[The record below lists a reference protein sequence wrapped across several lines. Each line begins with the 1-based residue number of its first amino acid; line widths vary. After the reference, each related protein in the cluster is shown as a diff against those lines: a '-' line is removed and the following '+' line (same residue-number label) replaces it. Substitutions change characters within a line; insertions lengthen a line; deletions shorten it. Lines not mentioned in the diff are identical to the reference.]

1 MTESTGRRSIDGL
14 IARDDP
20 AWPLVLSWAADPAAH
35 PSRIL
40 PPDPDHRDAAL
51 LRLQVTTR
59 STLGAI
65 VHESG
70 GIALH
75 DGWLRLLGSGRPSE
89 AGDGARSLTRWNE
102 EAGAF
107 DAGAGTAPTFLL
119 VADDI
124 LGGFFALNGG
134 RFGPDGLGQVFYL
147 PPDGLDWEPL
157 ERGHTDFV
165 HGCFFGDTSAFYAD
179 LSGLCGWGERPLPG
193 FDQAYSFYP
202 FAWSAEAARGGLD
215 RRVVPVEEI
224 WRLKSELAG

>member
-1 MTESTGRRSIDGL
+1 MNT
-14 IARDDP
+14 P
-20 AWPLVLSWAADPAAH
+20 
-35 PSRIL
+35 
-40 PPDPDHRDAAL
+40 
-51 LRLQVTTR
+51 
-59 STLGAI
+59 
-65 VHESG
+65 
-70 GIALH
+70 
-75 DGWLRLLGSGRPSE
+75 GSGS
-89 AGDGARSLTRWNE
+89 TRWNE

-124 LGGFFALNGG
+124 LGGFFALNGR

-165 HGCFFGDTSAFYAD
+165 HWCFFGDTSAFYAD